1 MKIIGFTLIVISLLV
16 ITNCNQDDDYPH
28 FKLQTPNTFTEE
40 EYSIYSL
47 VISFWSLGDMILI
60 AQKTYND
67 LKIQPYTFAAI
78 YHEFQGIDTTIIE
91 SFDSLRKWPL
101 YLDKGKITKNGIIT
115 TLVPQEEFEY
125 FIDYRGFLDEDLYTS
140 RYPDSGPI
148 LLFSRIGFN
157 QAKDEALV
165 EKVSWYIYGADA
177 IFIYLRKVNEQW
189 EYIGNLQSWIADP

>member
-1 MKIIGFTLIVISLLV
+1 MCISNCSQLRILTHSLLPDFH
-16 ITNCNQDDDYPH
+16 IETD
-28 FKLQTPNTFTEE
+28 E

-67 LKIQPYTFAAI
+67 LKIQPYTFSAI

-91 SFDSLRKWPL
+91 SFDSLRRWPL
-101 YLDKGKITKNGIIT
+101 YMANGRITKNGELT

-125 FIDYRGFLDEDLYTS
+125 YIDYRGFLDEAIY
-140 RYPDSGPI
+140 RNHYPDSGPI

-157 QAKDEALV
+157 QAKNEALV
-165 EKVSWYIYGADA
+165 EKVSWFVYGADA
-177 IFIYLRKVNEQW
+177 LFIYLRKVNGQW
-189 EYIGNLQSWIADP
+189 EYIGGLQSWIADP